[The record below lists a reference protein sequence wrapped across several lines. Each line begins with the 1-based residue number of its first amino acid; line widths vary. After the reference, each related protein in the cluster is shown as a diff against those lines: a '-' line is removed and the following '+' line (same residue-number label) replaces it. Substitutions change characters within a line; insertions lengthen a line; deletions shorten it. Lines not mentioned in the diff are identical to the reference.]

1 MDDIKHDGQGNIDMN
16 DPGTK
21 ALMESELSS
30 ASSDVY
36 SWYPSFR
43 VREVAHNRN
52 LCGLLLGAGG
62 DHLGYLYMLEEAQTR
77 KDASAERQRGTT
89 GWSEERHSARS
100 TLDVS
105 RQSDVCSHM

>member
-36 SWYPSFR
+36 S
-43 VREVAHNRN
+43 
-52 LCGLLLGAGG
+52 
-62 DHLGYLYMLEEAQTR
+62 
-77 KDASAERQRGTT
+77 
-89 GWSEERHSARS
+89 
-100 TLDVS
+100 
-105 RQSDVCSHM
+105 